1 MTVLGSLRFLL
12 FIGIVTIKTI
22 NFAKQLCKTEDG
34 VMVGG
39 VMASILAD
47 RVEKATG
54 IKPHV
59 GTLDTPG
66 ELDPTMI
73 WLLILCHWIILFWKK

>member
-1 MTVLGSLRFLL
+1 
-12 FIGIVTIKTI
+12 
-22 NFAKQLCKTEDG
+22 
-34 VMVGG
+34 MVGG

-59 GTLDTPG
+59 GTLDTP
-66 ELDPTMI
+66 EN
-73 WLLILCHWIILFWKK
+73 